1 MTLEEGIGPFPKH
14 VLPPG
19 PPALRIG
26 VQAALAQLGHVADTF
41 ALPADPP
48 LAPQPVQQEAAPVPP
63 AVVVV
68 DRAADVPD
76 LVPRGQ
82 DLFALD
88 DSGGGG
94 TATAGS

>member
-1 MTLEEGIGPFPKH
+1 MFEEGGG
-14 VLPPG
+14 LPTVRRRHAP
-19 PPALRIG
+19 R
-26 VQAALAQLGHVADTF
+26 
-41 ALPADPP
+41 